1 MATVIVEK
9 QELLVINPSTREIFI
24 PKSERVFGVYLE
36 DGVERKYFQC
46 PRMIGNNID
55 LSSCYAFVNYIS
67 TSGKHG
73 LTLCPDMETTAEN
86 TIVFSWEL
94 TENVFDENKNAT
106 IYFSVHFK
114 KMGDDGK
121 LYEVFKTRIAQG
133 KAYETVDSYKSIV
146 SNNVDVIVQLF
157 DKLDKLE
164 DAGVSVEE
172 LPNLIDEYFEKKPLE
187 KQIKTNETLTVT
199 DDGKLAVNTSTSVSQ
214 DNTLPI
220 TSAAVHT
227 EVGNINALL
236 ETI

>member
-1 MATVIVEK
+1 MATVIVDK
-9 QELLVINPSTREIFI
+9 RELLVINPSTREIII

-36 DGVERKYFQC
+36 NGVEHKYFQC
-46 PRMIGNNID
+46 PRMVGNNID

-73 LTLCPDMETTAEN
+73 SILCPDMETTAEN

-114 KMGDDGK
+114 KMGEDGK
-121 LYEVFKTRIAQG
+121 LSETFKTRIAQG

-164 DAGVSVEE
+164 EAGVSVEE
-172 LPNLIDEYFEKKPLE
+172 IPEILDEYFEENPIE
-187 KQIKTNETLTVT
+187 KQIKTNETLKVT
-199 DDGKLAVNTSTSVSQ
+199 ADGKLAVNTADSVGQ